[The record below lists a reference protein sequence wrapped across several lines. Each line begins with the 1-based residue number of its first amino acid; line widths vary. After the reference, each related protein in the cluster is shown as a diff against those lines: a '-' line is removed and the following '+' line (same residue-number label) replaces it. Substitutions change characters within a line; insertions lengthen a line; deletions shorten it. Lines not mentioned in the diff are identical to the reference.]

1 MFGPAMRRFGR
12 GTDLLGEMQ
21 YLHNEMS
28 RLFSSVAPQTVYE
41 YPPINVWSGEDDAI
55 VTAEMPGIDPSL
67 LELSVIGDTLTIS
80 SNIEPEELGEGGAYH
95 RQERNYGY
103 FKRILQ
109 LPFHVDAE
117 KAEARYEKGIIQIK
131 LPRAEDDKPRK
142 VTIHA
147 E

>member
-28 RLFSSVAPQTVYE
+28 RLFSSVAPQTVHE
-41 YPPINVWSGEDDAI
+41 YPPVNVWSGEDNAI
-55 VTAEMPGIDPSL
+55 VTAEMPGIDPSIID
-67 LELSVIGDTLTIS
+67 LSVIGDTLTIS
-80 SNIEPEELGEGGAYH
+80 GKIEPEEIKGGGLYH

-109 LPFHVDAE
+109 LPFHVDAD
-117 KAEARYEKGIIQIK
+117 KVDARYEKGILRIR
-131 LPRAEDDKPRK
+131 LPRSEDDKPRK
-142 VTIHA
+142 VILRS